1 MTAAGIGGMARSA
14 PRVPPKQRGFA
25 VIFGDRVLLLG
36 LLLLPGHGDAAG
48 TRGKGVW
55 FVGGVVGRGCYPS
68 VWGYQHADGGTPD
81 DVGVMLALVLLWLR
95 GGKVPYVGSAA
106 VL

>member
-55 FVGGVVGRGCYPS
+55 FVGGWWGGGVTLQFGDTSMRVGGP
-68 VWGYQHADGGTPD
+68 Q
-81 DVGVMLALVLLWLR
+81 MVL
-95 GGKVPYVGSAA
+95 G
-106 VL
+106 

>member
-1 MTAAGIGGMARSA
+1 MTAAGIAGMARLV
-14 PRVPPKQRGFA
+14 PRVPPKRRGFA

-55 FVGGVVGRGCYPS
+55 FLGGGWGVGRECYPS
-68 VWGYQHADGGTPD
+68 VWG
-81 DVGVMLALVLLWLR
+81 
-95 GGKVPYVGSAA
+95 
-106 VL
+106 